1 MSELPQGNILDQ
13 RVDDQRGP
21 CWKEFAMGKLTTL
34 TTGRASLCAL
44 GAYVRRRCFFIP
56 LMEQV
61 TMAQKVVK
69 YRPVEKLLEG
79 LLGRLCGAKT
89 IAPSKVTLTV
99 DRAVQR

>member
-1 MSELPQGNILDQ
+1 MSELPQGNILDH

-44 GAYVRRRCFFIP
+44 GEYLRRRCFFIP

-61 TMAQKVVK
+61 TIAQKVVK
-69 YRPVEKLLEG
+69 
-79 LLGRLCGAKT
+79 
-89 IAPSKVTLTV
+89 
-99 DRAVQR
+99 